1 MRMCGWR
8 ASGRAGGAG
17 VYAHAQERSDGGGSG
32 GPFPA
37 ERINQRQSVRRG
49 LRVLWG
55 RGGWTD
61 ESLALGAFLNIN
73 VRRAVAVRTRPWL
86 CGTGLAV
93 SASFPSRGGG
103 GRGGSGCIRAE
114 FQWGGGF
121 LGVAVNS
128 TRFDEPPPPPAR
140 WGGLCEVQVPHG
152 FGQSVEASRCSDLLA

>member
-1 MRMCGWR
+1 MPGLISLMRACLFILAMQIIIFKNEHDASNMRMCGR
-8 ASGRAGGAG
+8 RAGG
-17 VYAHAQERSDGGGSG
+17 R
-32 GPFPA
+32 
-37 ERINQRQSVRRG
+37 
-49 LRVLWG
+49 
-55 RGGWTD
+55 TD
-61 ESLALGAFLNIN
+61 ETLALGAFLNIN

-93 SASFPSRGGG
+93 SASFPSRE
-103 GRGGSGCIRAE
+103 GRGISGCIRAE
-114 FQWGGGF
+114 FQCGGGF